1 MRYHWMLV
9 SIAVVAVAGVVLV
22 TKIAHPCS
30 GDLTGTSPTIE
41 FKHDLEREALSATAS
56 AALAEAVAQC
66 GMDAACISRTTER
79 FSRFEADAL
88 GAKARDQRD
97 ALIDA
102 CKQKL

>member
-9 SIAVVAVAGVVLV
+9 TMGVAAISGLVLV

-30 GDLTGTSPTIE
+30 GDLTGTAPTVE
-41 FKHDLEREALSATAS
+41 HRADLEREALSARAA
-56 AALAEAVAQC
+56 AALADAISLC
-66 GMDAACISRTTER
+66 GTDAGCVTRTTER
-79 FSRFEADAL
+79 FARFEADAL
-88 GAKARDQRD
+88 GATARDQRD